1 LNQFAARATNELGAT
16 TVGDRIAPQQR
27 GGSKGRIMHMQSSLW
42 RDYDLGSLTLLMIGI
57 SSVALLA
64 LSGF

>member
-1 LNQFAARATNELGAT
+1 
-16 TVGDRIAPQQR
+16 
-27 GGSKGRIMHMQSSLW
+27 MHMQSSLW

>member
-1 LNQFAARATNELGAT
+1 
-16 TVGDRIAPQQR
+16 
-27 GGSKGRIMHMQSSLW
+27 MHLRSGLW

-57 SSVALLA
+57 STVALLA